1 MMKTLKNIGEKKIN
15 IALDGPAGSGKS
27 TVARILAADYGILY
41 LDTGAMYRAFALGLL
56 RKNINPKDG
65 EAAQSA
71 AAGVPVRVKYV
82 NGEQRTYL
90 GDEDVSEE
98 IRRNE
103 VSRAASD
110 VAVHRKVRERL
121 VEMQRE
127 IAGRMS
133 CVLDGR
139 DVGSYVLPHADYKFY
154 VTADSRVRAKRRYLE
169 LLARGQEADERK
181 IYEQI
186 LSRDKQDKGRE
197 FAPLKKADDA
207 IEIDTSDK
215 SIEEV
220 VREIERIVDEK
231 L

>member
-1 MMKTLKNIGEKKIN
+1 MKDVGERKIN

-27 TVARILAADYGILY
+27 TVAKILAKDYNILY
-41 LDTGAMYRAFALGLL
+41 LDTGAMYRAFALALL
-56 RKNINPKDG
+56 RKNVDPKDG
-65 EAAQSA
+65 AEAQNAVSS
-71 AAGVPVRVKYV
+71 VPVRVEYV
-82 NGEQRTYL
+82 NGEQHTYL

-110 VAVHRKVRERL
+110 VAVHKKVRERL

-127 IAGRMS
+127 IARRMS

-139 DVGSYVLPHADYKFY
+139 DIGSYVLPHADFKFY
-154 VTADSRVRAKRRYLE
+154 VTADSKVRAKRRYLE
-169 LLARGQEADERK
+169 LISRGQQADERE
-181 IYEQI
+181 IYAQI
-186 LSRDKQDKGRE
+186 LLRDKQDAGRE

-215 SIEEV
+215 TADEV
-220 VREIERIVDEK
+220 ARTIERIVDEK

>member
-1 MMKTLKNIGEKKIN
+1 MKNIGEKKIN

>member
-1 MMKTLKNIGEKKIN
+1 MKDVGERKIN

-27 TVARILAADYGILY
+27 TVAKILAKDYNILY
-41 LDTGAMYRAFALGLL
+41 LDTGAMYRAFALALL
-56 RKNINPKDG
+56 RKNVDPKDG
-65 EAAQSA
+65 AAAQNAVSS
-71 AAGVPVRVKYV
+71 VPVRVEYV
-82 NGEQRTYL
+82 NGEQHTYL

-110 VAVHRKVRERL
+110 VAVHKKVRERL

-127 IAGRMS
+127 IARRMS

-139 DVGSYVLPHADYKFY
+139 DIGSYVLPHADFKFY
-154 VTADSRVRAKRRYLE
+154 VTADSKVRAKRRYLE
-169 LLARGQEADERK
+169 LISRGQQADERE
-181 IYEQI
+181 IYAQI
-186 LSRDKQDKGRE
+186 LLRDKQDAGRE

-215 SIEEV
+215 TADEV
-220 VREIERIVDEK
+220 VRAIERIVDEK

>member
-1 MMKTLKNIGEKKIN
+1 MKDVGERKIN

-27 TVARILAADYGILY
+27 TVAKILAKDYNILY
-41 LDTGAMYRAFALGLL
+41 LDTGAMYRAFALALL
-56 RKNINPKDG
+56 RKNVDPKDG
-65 EAAQSA
+65 AAAQNAVFS
-71 AAGVPVRVKYV
+71 VPVRVEYV
-82 NGEQRTYL
+82 NGEQHTFL

-110 VAVHRKVRERL
+110 VAVHKKVRERL

-127 IAGRMS
+127 IARRMS

-139 DVGSYVLPHADYKFY
+139 DIGSYVLPHADFKFY
-154 VTADSRVRAKRRYLE
+154 VTADSKVRAKRRYLE
-169 LLARGQEADERK
+169 LISRGQQADERE
-181 IYEQI
+181 IYAQI
-186 LSRDKQDKGRE
+186 LLRDKQDAGRE

-215 SIEEV
+215 TADEV
-220 VREIERIVDEK
+220 ARTIERIVDEK

>member
-1 MMKTLKNIGEKKIN
+1 MKNFAEKKIN
-15 IALDGPAGSGKS
+15 VALDGPAGSGKS
-27 TVARILAADYGILY
+27 TVAKIIAADYGILY

-56 RKNINPKDG
+56 RKNVDPNDG
-65 EAAQSA
+65 EAAQNA
-71 AAGVPVRVKYV
+71 VGDVPVRVEYV

-90 GDEDVSEE
+90 GDEDVSEQ

-139 DVGSYVLPHADYKFY
+139 DIGSYVLPHADFKFY

-169 LLARGQEADERK
+169 LLSRGQQADEEE
-181 IYEQI
+181 IYAQI
-186 LSRDKQDKGRE
+186 LSRDEQDKSRE

-207 IEIDTSDK
+207 VEIDTSDMT
-215 SIEEV
+215 IEEA
-220 VREIERIVDEK
+220 VREIESVINAG
-231 L
+231 LQN